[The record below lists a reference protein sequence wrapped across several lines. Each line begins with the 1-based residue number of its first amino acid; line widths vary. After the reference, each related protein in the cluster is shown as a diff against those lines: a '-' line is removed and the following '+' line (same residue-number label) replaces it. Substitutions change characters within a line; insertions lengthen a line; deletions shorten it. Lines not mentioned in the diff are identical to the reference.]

1 MRRLAPALLLSGFAL
16 ATLPVAAQST
26 LVSVIRQPRA
36 TAAEFT
42 TPIADF
48 IVKSER
54 DPAHLHVGVGAGVR
68 HWDDGDNALRF
79 IVDANMVAEEVFMGL
94 AAIVEVPP
102 GEGGFIGPRLR
113 VGWAFH
119 PPWAVSLEGEH
130 LERPFTDGL
139 KVRRRS
145 NLGLALTFRF

>member
-1 MRRLAPALLLSGFAL
+1 MRSLARSFLTSGLLALG
-16 ATLPVAAQST
+16 LPMAAQST

-42 TPIADF
+42 TPIAEF
-48 IVKSER
+48 NVKSER

-102 GEGGFIGPRLR
+102 GEGG
-113 VGWAFH
+113 
-119 PPWAVSLEGEH
+119 
-130 LERPFTDGL
+130 
-139 KVRRRS
+139 
-145 NLGLALTFRF
+145 